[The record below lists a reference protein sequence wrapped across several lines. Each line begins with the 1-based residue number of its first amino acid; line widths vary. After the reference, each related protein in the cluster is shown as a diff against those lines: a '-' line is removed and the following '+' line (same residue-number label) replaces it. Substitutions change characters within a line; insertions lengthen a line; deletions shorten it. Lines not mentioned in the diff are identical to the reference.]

1 MSGMTCPSCRSEYR
15 PGIVRCPSCDVALQ
29 EPAAARPR
37 ERAQSPQAPVEVE
50 QVAMGQFCGFFTL
63 DEARAAREQL
73 RAQRIPS
80 DILVRDATDGEHQEE
95 FWLRVPIPRMAMAEQ
110 VLGFQSALPE
120 DSGEEGDFACSDC
133 GKPVAE
139 EETSCSHC
147 GAKFDE

>member
-1 MSGMTCPSCRSEYR
+1 MTCPSCRSEYR
-15 PGIVRCPSCDVALQ
+15 PGIVRCPTCDVPLQ
-29 EPAAARPR
+29 DLNAAPAR
-37 ERAQSPQAPVEVE
+37 ERTHIPGAPLEVE

-73 RAQRIPS
+73 RAARIQS
-80 DILVRDATDGEHQEE
+80 DILIRDASDGEHAEE
-95 FWLRVPIPRMAMAEQ
+95 FWLRVPIARMQQAEQ
-110 VLGFQSALPE
+110 VLGFQSAVPE
-120 DSGEEGDFACSDC
+120 GFVDEGDFACSDC